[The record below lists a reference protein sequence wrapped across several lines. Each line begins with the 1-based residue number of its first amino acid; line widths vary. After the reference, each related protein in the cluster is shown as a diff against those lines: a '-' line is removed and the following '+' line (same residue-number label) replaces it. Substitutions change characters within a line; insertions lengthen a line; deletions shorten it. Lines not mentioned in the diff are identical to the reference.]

1 MLSWLRML
9 IAKCLG
15 VARRRVDDEAFD
27 EEVTL
32 HLQLLEARHRERG
45 MTHEEARREAR
56 RAFGG
61 VQQLREAHRD
71 ATGFRWLTEGRQD
84 VAYALRMLR
93 RQPGFTAV
101 AVLTLA
107 LGIGANTAVF
117 SVVNA
122 VILRPLPYPQP
133 ERIERVGWDWDGRSK
148 PTGALAPF
156 KFDYLR
162 RSSSAFEALT
172 TWQFLVLDSG
182 SHGSGGPVNVLR
194 VSDDF
199 FRVVGSIPSLG
210 RAFTAGDYS
219 SGGVAVC
226 LLTHRAWSARFGRD
240 PRVVGRTLIV
250 DERPLLI
257 LGVMPRT
264 FEFPEVTEPADVLV
278 PLVLT
283 PDPRDLGANVPALG
297 RIRQGITREAVES
310 DLDRVFTQLRRD
322 RPEQFSAPAERAVL
336 VSFEDLYLADVRR
349 PLWALFAGVTVV
361 LLIACTN
368 VANLLLA
375 RGTTRVRE
383 MAVRGALGASRGR
396 IVRQGITEGLVLA
409 SIGGLCGVALGA
421 AGVYALVDLAPAGI
435 SRLDQVRVDA
445 VVLGFTVALVTVN
458 GVLFGLASTQIGGR
472 GWRAGPTSL
481 TTRGSSTSRGSRR
494 LRQAMIGLEAG
505 LAMVLLVGAVFLVS
519 AFYRLTHTQL
529 GFDPQ
534 RIVAVTF
541 RRTPP
546 EYRSPDRIR
555 VTEQALRERLT
566 AVAGVR
572 GVATTSVAPL
582 GERGHNIPITVDGRP
597 DATEG
602 AVEWRAVSREYASV
616 MGLRLMRGRWFSE
629 EDAAAARPVMV
640 VSGSFAARYWPDG
653 NAVGQ
658 RVWLGV
664 FRGQRRPGGTDVAHE
679 IIGIVDDIR
688 DLGPTRPMR
697 RTVFIP
703 QTGTAALPALLVR
716 TEGTVSVET
725 LRAAVAEVDP
735 SLPEPTIATLET
747 RLATRLTRERF
758 SSLLMT
764 TFASVALLLT
774 AIGVYGVVSWIVRHA
789 THEIGIRMALGATRS
804 LVLRE
809 MLVRALV
816 PVCGGLL
823 TGGAVSLFASGLFSG
838 LVVGATA
845 VSIQVTIAA
854 AAILI
859 AAATVAAFIPAR
871 RALTV
876 NPAVALRAE

>member
-1 MLSWLRML
+1 VLRHL
-9 IAKCLG
+9 RVLVAKCLG
-15 VARRRVDDEAFD
+15 VVRRRSGDETFD

-32 HLQLLEARHRERG
+32 HLQLLEARYRERG
-45 MTHEEARREAR
+45 MTSEDARREAR

-61 VQQLREAHRD
+61 VQQLRETHRD
-71 ATGFRWLTEGRQD
+71 ATGFRWITEARQD
-84 VAYALRMLR
+84 VGYATRMLR
-93 RQPGFTAV
+93 RSPGFTAV

-122 VILRPLPYPQP
+122 VILRPLPYPHP
-133 ERIERVGWDWDGRSK
+133 ERIERVGWDWDGRSR

-172 TWQFLVLDSG
+172 TWQFVALDSG
-182 SHGSGGPVNVLR
+182 SHGSGGSVNVLR
-194 VSDDF
+194 VSEDF
-199 FRVVGSIPSLG
+199 FRAVGSTPSSG
-210 RAFTAGDYS
+210 RAFTTAEYS
-219 SGGVAVC
+219 SDGFAVC
-226 LLTHRAWSARFGRD
+226 VLTHRSWSTRFGRD
-240 PRVVGRTLIV
+240 PDVVGRTLVV

-257 LGVMPRT
+257 VGVMPAT
-264 FEFPEVTEPADVLV
+264 FEFPEVTEAADVLV

-283 PDPRDLGANVPALG
+283 PDPRDLGANFPALG
-297 RIRQGITREAVES
+297 RVRQRIPREAVQS
-310 DLDRVFTQLRRD
+310 DLDRVFAQLRRD

-349 PLWALFAGVTVV
+349 PLWTLFAGVIVV

-409 SIGGLCGVALGA
+409 SIGALCGVALGA
-421 AGVYALVDLAPAGI
+421 AGMRALVDLAPAGI
-435 SRLDQVRVDA
+435 ARLDQVRIDG
-445 VVLGFTVALVTVN
+445 VVLGFTLVLVTVT

-472 GWRAGPTSL
+472 GRPAGPTSL
-481 TTRGSSTSRGSRR
+481 TTRGSSATRGSRR
-494 LRQAMIGLEAG
+494 LRQTMIGIEAG

-529 GFDPQ
+529 GFDPH
-534 RIVAVTF
+534 RVVAVTF
-541 RRTPP
+541 SRTPH
-546 EYRSPDRIR
+546 EYRNADRIR
-555 VTEQALRERLT
+555 TTEQALRERLT
-566 AVAGVR
+566 AVPGVR

-597 DATEG
+597 EATEG

-616 MGLRLMRGRWFSE
+616 MGLTLLRGRWFSE
-629 EDAAAARPVMV
+629 ADAAAARPVMV
-640 VSGSFAARYWPDG
+640 VSSSFASRYWPDG
-653 NAVGQ
+653 NALGQ
-658 RVWLGV
+658 RVWVGV
-664 FRGQRRPGGTDVAHE
+664 FRGQRRPGGTAVPQE

-688 DLGPTRPMR
+688 DLGPTRPLR

-703 QTGTAALPALLVR
+703 QTGTTALPSLLVR
-716 TEGTVSVET
+716 TEGLVSVET
-725 LRAAVAEVDP
+725 LRAAVADADP
-735 SLPEPTIATLET
+735 ALPEPAIATLQT

-758 SSLLMT
+758 SSVLIT
-764 TFASVALLLT
+764 AFASVALLLT
-774 AIGVYGVVSWIVRHA
+774 AIGVYGVVSWVVRHA
-789 THEIGIRMALGATRS
+789 THEIGIRMALGAGRS
-804 LVLRE
+804 RVLRE
-809 MLVRALV
+809 MLVRALA
-816 PVCGGLL
+816 PVCAGLL
-823 TGGAVSLFASGLFSG
+823 IGGAVSFFASGLFSG
-838 LVVGATA
+838 LIVGATA
-845 VSIQVTIAA
+845 VSLQVTGAA

-859 AAATVAAFIPAR
+859 AAAIVAALIPAR
-871 RALTV
+871 RASTV